1 MSIESEGAA
10 RCCAF
15 RPSVI
20 EHTELRCQR
29 GGVTR
34 ERTPCAARPCY
45 DASVVSLSEADTRAK
60 LIDPALHARGW
71 TENLIRR
78 EETAGEIQIV
88 NGQPRKTGGRTDYTL
103 RLPPDD
109 GGQPTVTVAV
119 VEAKPED
126 YAPGFG
132 LQQGKDY
139 AKRLHVPFVYSSNG
153 HMVVEYDEMTGQT
166 QGPFPIAN
174 FPGPEQLR
182 ARYEGVKGFEL
193 SSNLAHPLHKPYR
206 RGESSRRYYQDAA
219 IRATL
224 EKLAT
229 GENRALLTMATGS
242 GKTRV
247 AVQLLR
253 KFADAGQLRRALF
266 VCDRDELRLQALRAL
281 HDEFGAE
288 AAAASTRKPE
298 KNARVLIA
306 TYQTLG
312 IADEEGNASFL
323 TRHYPKD
330 YFSHIIID
338 EAHRSAWKKWSQVLT
353 RNAEAIQIGLTAT
366 PREFEYTEQS
376 DEADDDKD
384 VTADNVKYFGEPV
397 YDYTI
402 AQGIEDGYLAAMEIR
417 KSDVFLEGYRE
428 SEQVTGLTQEDLAYK
443 PLYDARSGEARSV
456 DDVRPRYD
464 ASAFEASLVIPE
476 RVSAMCD
483 ALFHELLATGGAA
496 QKTIVFCANDA
507 HADAVANE
515 MNNRYA
521 NWCEETG
528 AERKQD
534 YAFKCTAAAHDN
546 HLAEF
551 RENQARYFIATTV
564 ELLTTGVDVP
574 AVRNIVFFKYVKSP
588 ISFYQMVGRGTR
600 LDRAT
605 EKLLFRVYD
614 YTDATRL
621 FGADFKQRFAPVK
634 PDDDTGGGTH
644 EPRQSIV
651 VEGIAAEVTSGG
663 TYVLTRGD
671 DGTERPMPLE
681 EYTERLAAKLVEDIP
696 VLDAFRETWVDP
708 PQRQAMLARLPDAG
722 RSPYL
727 VRRLTLGDDYDLYD
741 VLAGAAYGQAPKTRV
756 DRADAFTWK
765 NRDWLDGMPED
776 TSRTVQAIAS
786 QFARGGTENLESPQ
800 IFSTPEV
807 QQAGGLSSLRE
818 YGEPRETVRQTKMRV
833 FEA

>member
-1 MSIESEGAA
+1 M
-10 RCCAF
+10 
-15 RPSVI
+15 
-20 EHTELRCQR
+20 
-29 GGVTR
+29 
-34 ERTPCAARPCY
+34 
-45 DASVVSLSEADTRAK
+45 SLSEADTRAK
-60 LIDPALHARGW
+60 LIDPALYARGW

-88 NGQPRKTGGRTDYTL
+88 GGQPRKTGGRADYTL

-109 GGQPTVTVAV
+109 GGQPTVTVALI
-119 VEAKPED
+119 EAKPED
-126 YAPGFG
+126 YAPSFG
-132 LQQGKDY
+132 IQQAKDY

-153 HMVVEYDEMTGQT
+153 RMVVEYDDKTGLT

-174 FPGPEQLR
+174 FPGPEELR
-182 ARYEGVKGFEL
+182 ARYEGARGL
-193 SSNLAHPLHKPYR
+193 SLDWPSARPLLKPYP

-224 EKLAT
+224 EKIAA
-229 GENRALLTMATGS
+229 GEKRALLTMATGS

-281 HDEFGAE
+281 RDEFGAE
-288 AAAASTRKPE
+288 AAAASSRNPE
-298 KNARVLIA
+298 KNARILIA

-323 TRHYPKD
+323 TRHYPVD

-376 DEADDDKD
+376 DEVTSDKD
-384 VTADNVKYFGEPV
+384 VTADNVRYFGEPV

-402 AQGIEDGYLAAMEIR
+402 GQGIEDGYLAAMEIR

-428 SEQVTGLTQEDLAYK
+428 SERITGLTQEDLVGK
-443 PLYDARSGEARSV
+443 GLYDVHTGAPLSI
-456 DDVRPRYD
+456 DDTRPRYD
-464 ASAFEASLVIPE
+464 ASSFEASLVIPE

-483 ALFHELLATGGAA
+483 ALFTELLDTGGPE
-496 QKTIVFCANDA
+496 QKTIIFCANDA
-507 HADAVANE
+507 HADDVSNE

-521 NWCEETG
+521 RWC
-528 AERKQD
+528 AESGVTRKQD

-551 RENQARYFIATTV
+551 RENQARYFVATTV

-600 LDRAT
+600 LDPAT
-605 EKLLFRVYD
+605 EKLSFRVYD
-614 YTDATRL
+614 YTNATRL
-621 FGADFKQRFAPVK
+621 FGEDFKQRFALAK
-634 PDDDTGGGTH
+634 PDDGGGGGGTH

-651 VEGIAAEVTSGG
+651 VQGITAEVTKAG
-663 TYVLTRGD
+663 TYVLTKD
-671 DGTERPMPLE
+671 SDGIERPVPLE

-696 VLDAFRETWVDP
+696 ALASFRKTWVDP
-708 PQRQAMLARLPDAG
+708 LQRKAMLARLPDNG

-727 VRRLTLGDDYDLYD
+727 IRRLTLGDDYDLYD
-741 VLAGAAYGQAPKTRV
+741 VLAGAAYGQAPKTRI
-756 DRADAFTWK
+756 DRADSFTWK
-765 NRDWLDGMPED
+765 NKGWLDAMPEQA
-776 TSRTVQAIAS
+776 SRTVQAIAS
-786 QFARGGTENLESPQ
+786 QFAKGGTENLEHPQ

-807 QQAGGLSSLRE
+807 QQAGGLPALRRYSE
-818 YGEPRETVRQTKMRV
+818 PGEAVRQTKLRM

>member
-1 MSIESEGAA
+1 M
-10 RCCAF
+10 
-15 RPSVI
+15 
-20 EHTELRCQR
+20 
-29 GGVTR
+29 
-34 ERTPCAARPCY
+34 
-45 DASVVSLSEADTRAK
+45 SLSEADTRAK

-88 NGQPRKTGGRTDYTL
+88 AGQPRKTGGRTDYTL
-103 RLPPDD
+103 RLPPDG

-119 VEAKPED
+119 IEAKPESD
-126 YAPGFG
+126 APGHG

-153 HMVVEYDEMTGQT
+153 HMFVEYDDKTGQT
-166 QGPFPIAN
+166 QGPFPLQK
-174 FPGPEQLR
+174 FPEPHVLR
-182 ARYEGVKGFEL
+182 ARYEGVRGFQL
-193 SSNLAHPLHKPYR
+193 GSDLARPLLKPYR

-224 EKLAT
+224 EKIAT
-229 GENRALLTMATGS
+229 GEKRALLTMATGS

-281 HDEFGAE
+281 RDEFGDE
-288 AAAASTRKPE
+288 AAAASTGKPE
-298 KNARVLIA
+298 KNARILIA

-323 TRHYPKD
+323 TRHYPED
-330 YFSHIIID
+330 YFSHVIID

-376 DEADDDKD
+376 DEATNDKD
-384 VTADNVKYFGEPV
+384 ITADNVKYFGEPV

-402 AQGIEDGYLAAMEIR
+402 GQGIEDGYLAAMEIR
-417 KSDVFLEGYRE
+417 KNDVFLEGYRE
-428 SEQVTGLTQEDLAYK
+428 SERVTGLTQEDLAAK
-443 PLYDARSGEARSV
+443 PLYDVQTGAPLSI
-456 DDVRPRYD
+456 DDTKPRYD
-464 ASAFEASLVIPE
+464 ASRFEADLVIPE

-483 ALFHELLATGGAA
+483 ALFNQLLDTGGPE
-496 QKTIVFCANDA
+496 QKTIIFCTTDA
-507 HADAVANE
+507 HADVVANE

-521 NWCEETG
+521 NWCDENDV
-528 AERKQD
+528 ARKQD

-564 ELLTTGVDVP
+564 DLLTTGVDVP
-574 AVRNIVFFKYVKSP
+574 AVRNIVFFRYVKSP
-588 ISFYQMVGRGTR
+588 ISFYQMIGRGTR
-600 LDRAT
+600 LDPAT

-614 YTDATRL
+614 YTNATRL
-621 FGADFKQRFAPVK
+621 FGEDFKQRFAPVT
-634 PDDDTGGGTH
+634 DDSEEKGKGTG

-651 VEGIAAEVTSGG
+651 VEGITAEVTKAG

-671 DGTERPMPLE
+671 DGIERPVPIE
-681 EYTERLAAKLVEDIP
+681 EYTERLAAKLVKDIP
-696 VLDAFRETWVDP
+696 ALDTFRKTWVDRA
-708 PQRQAMLARLPDAG
+708 QRETMMARLPDAG

-727 VRRLTLGDDYDLYD
+727 IRRLTLGDDYDLYD

-765 NRDWLDGMPED
+765 NRDWLEAMPERAA
-776 TSRTVQAIAS
+776 RTVQAIAS
-786 QFARGGTENLESPQ
+786 QFARGGTENLESVG
-800 IFSTPEV
+800 ILSTPEV
-807 QQAGGLSSLRE
+807 RQAGGLNALKE
-818 YGEPRETVRQTKMRV
+818 HEEPSETIHQTKLRM

>member
-1 MSIESEGAA
+1 M
-10 RCCAF
+10 
-15 RPSVI
+15 
-20 EHTELRCQR
+20 
-29 GGVTR
+29 
-34 ERTPCAARPCY
+34 
-45 DASVVSLSEADTRAK
+45 SLSEADTRAK
-60 LIDPALHARGW
+60 LIDPALHAKGW

-88 NGQPRKTGGRTDYTL
+88 AGQPRKTGGRTDYTL
-103 RLPPDD
+103 RLPPDG
-109 GGQPTVTVAV
+109 GGQPTVTVALI
-119 VEAKPED
+119 EAKPESD
-126 YAPGFG
+126 APGHG

-153 HMVVEYDEMTGQT
+153 HMVVEYDDKSGQA

-174 FPGPEQLR
+174 FPGPEELR
-182 ARYEGVKGFEL
+182 ARYEGHKGFSL
-193 SSNLAHPLHKPYR
+193 DAKAALPLLKPYR

-224 EKLAT
+224 EKIAT
-229 GENRALLTMATGS
+229 GENRALLRMATGS

-281 HDEFGAE
+281 RDEFGDE

-298 KNARVLIA
+298 KNARIVIA

-312 IADEEGNASFL
+312 IAEEDGNASFL
-323 TRHYPKD
+323 SRHYPEN
-330 YFSHIIID
+330 YFSHVIID

-353 RNAEAIQIGLTAT
+353 RNAEAIHIGLTAT

-376 DEADDDKD
+376 DEATNDKD
-384 VTADNVKYFGEPV
+384 ITADNIEYFGEPV

-402 AQGIEDGYLAAMEIR
+402 TQGIEDGYLAAMEIR
-417 KSDVFLEGYRE
+417 KNDVFLEGYRE
-428 SEQVTGLTQEDLAYK
+428 SERVTGLTQEDLAEK
-443 PLYDARSGEARSV
+443 PLYDVQTGAPVSLE
-456 DDVRPRYD
+456 DTKPRYD
-464 ASAFEASLVIPE
+464 ASSFEASLLIPE

-483 ALFHELLATGGAA
+483 ALFNQLLDTGGPE
-496 QKTIVFCANDA
+496 QKTIIFCATDA
-507 HADAVANE
+507 HADVVANE

-521 NWCEETG
+521 RWCKETS
-528 AERKQD
+528 AERNQD

-551 RENQARYFIATTV
+551 RENQARYFVATTV
-564 ELLTTGVDVP
+564 DLLTTGVDVP
-574 AVRNIVFFKYVKSP
+574 AVRNIVFFRYVKSP

-600 LDRAT
+600 LDPAT

-614 YTDATRL
+614 YTNATRL
-621 FGADFKQRFAPVK
+621 FGEDFKQRFAPVT
-634 PDDDTGGGTH
+634 DDPEEKGKGTG

-651 VEGIAAEVTSGG
+651 VEGITAEVTKAG
-663 TYVLTRGD
+663 TYVLMRGD
-671 DGTERPMPLE
+671 DGIERPVPLE

-696 VLDAFRETWVDP
+696 ALDAFRKTWVDP

-756 DRADAFTWK
+756 DRADAFSWK
-765 NRDWLDGMPED
+765 NQEWLEAMPKQA
-776 TSRTVQAIAS
+776 SLTVQAIAS
-786 QFARGGTENLESPQ
+786 QFAKGGTETLESRE

-807 QQAGGLSSLRE
+807 QQAGGLSALKAFA
-818 YGEPRETVRQTKMRV
+818 EPSDAVRQAKMRM

>member
-1 MSIESEGAA
+1 M
-10 RCCAF
+10 
-15 RPSVI
+15 
-20 EHTELRCQR
+20 
-29 GGVTR
+29 
-34 ERTPCAARPCY
+34 
-45 DASVVSLSEADTRAK
+45 SLSEADTRAK
-60 LIDPALHARGW
+60 LIDPALHAKGW

-88 NGQPRKTGGRTDYTL
+88 GGQPRKVSGRADYTL
-103 RLPPDD
+103 RLPPGD
-109 GGQPTVTVAV
+109 GGQPTVTVALI
-119 VEAKPED
+119 EAKPD
-126 YAPGFG
+126 DQPPAVG
-132 LQQGKDY
+132 LQQAKDY

-153 HMVVEYDEMTGQT
+153 HQFIEYDNNTGQT
-166 QGPFPIAN
+166 QGPFPLQE
-174 FPGPEQLR
+174 FPGPHVLR
-182 ARYEGVKGFEL
+182 ARYEGARGFQL
-193 SSNLAHPLHKPYR
+193 GSDLARPLLKPYP

-224 EKLAT
+224 EKIAT

-281 HDEFGAE
+281 RDEFGDE

-298 KNARVLIA
+298 KNARILIA

-312 IADEEGNASFL
+312 IADEEGSASFL
-323 TRHYPKD
+323 TRHYPEN
-330 YFSHIIID
+330 YFSHVIID

-376 DEADDDKD
+376 DEVTNDKD
-384 VTADNVKYFGEPV
+384 ITADNVKYFGEPV

-402 AQGIEDGYLAAMEIR
+402 GQGIEDGYLAAMEIR
-417 KSDVFLEGYRE
+417 KNDVFLEDYRE
-428 SEQVTGLTQEDLAYK
+428 SERVTGLTQEDLVTK
-443 PLYDARSGEARSV
+443 PLYDAQTGAPVPV
-456 DDVRPRYD
+456 DDIRPRYD
-464 ASAFEASLVIPE
+464 ASSFEASLVIPE

-483 ALFHELLATGGAA
+483 ALFRELLDTGGVE
-496 QKTIVFCANDA
+496 QKTIIFCATDA
-507 HADAVANE
+507 HADDVANE

-521 NWCEETG
+521 RWCDENNVT
-528 AERKQD
+528 RKQD

-564 ELLTTGVDVP
+564 DLLTTGVDVP
-574 AVRNIVFFKYVKSP
+574 AVRNIVFFRYVKSP

-600 LDRAT
+600 LDPAT

-614 YTDATRL
+614 YTNATRL
-621 FGADFKQRFAPVK
+621 FGEDFKQRFAPV
-634 PDDDTGGGTH
+634 PTDDGPPKGTG
-644 EPRQSIV
+644 EPRQRIV
-651 VEGIAAEVTSGG
+651 VEGVVAEVAKGG

-671 DGTERPMPLE
+671 DGVERPVPLE

-696 VLDAFRETWVDP
+696 ALDAFRETWVDP
-708 PQRQAMLARLPDAG
+708 RQRLAMLARLPDAG
-722 RSPYL
+722 RAPYV
-727 VRRLTLGDDYDLYD
+727 VRRFTLGDDYDLYD
-741 VLAGAAYGQAPKTRV
+741 VLAGAAYGQAPKTRA

-765 NRDWLDGMPED
+765 NRDWLDAMPEQA
-776 TSRTVQAIAS
+776 SLAVQAIAS
-786 QFARGGTENLESPQ
+786 QFARGGTENLENPQ

-807 QQAGGLSSLRE
+807 KQAGGLPALRE
-818 YGEPRETVRQTKMRV
+818 YGEPGETIRQTKRRM